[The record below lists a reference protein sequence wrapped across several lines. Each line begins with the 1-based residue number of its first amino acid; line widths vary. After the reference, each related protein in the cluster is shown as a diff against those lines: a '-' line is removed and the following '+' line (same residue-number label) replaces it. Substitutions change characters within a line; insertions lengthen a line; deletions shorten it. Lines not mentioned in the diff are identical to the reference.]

1 MYKILVVEDNLI
13 NQKVVVRFLEKTKKY
28 EVRIANNGQEAI
40 EKLQQESFDL
50 ILMDLQMPIM
60 GGYEATRHIRD
71 KQSQGLLPYIPIIA
85 LTAHALQSDREACLA
100 IGMNDYL
107 TKPID
112 PILLYDTIE
121 KTLLPSNFA

>member
-13 NQKVVVRFLEKTKKY
+13 NQKVVVKFLEKTKKY
-28 EVRIANNGQEAI
+28 EVSVANNGQEA
-40 EKLQQESFDL
+40 LDRLARESFDL
-50 ILMDLQMPIM
+50 ILMDLQMPVM
-60 GGYEATRHIRD
+60 GGYEATEQIRD

-85 LTAHALQSDREACLA
+85 LTAHALQCDREACLA

-112 PILLYDTIE
+112 PHLLYTTLE
-121 KTLLPSNFA
+121 KTLAAN